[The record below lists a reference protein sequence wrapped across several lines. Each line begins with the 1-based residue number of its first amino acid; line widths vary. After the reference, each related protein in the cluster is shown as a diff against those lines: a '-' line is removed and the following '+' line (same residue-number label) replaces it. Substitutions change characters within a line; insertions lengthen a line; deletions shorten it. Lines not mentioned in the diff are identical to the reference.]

1 MSNSAIYMANTG
13 TQTVAAT
20 NGVLNLGR
28 IVRRFGCA
36 VDGNSDEINVKKCGY
51 YFVTANVTF
60 TADTTGDVTIAVQSN
75 GSTVT
80 GLTASNTV
88 ATAITEIN
96 SVSISGIVR
105 STTNALNLTLV
116 NTGAIAITPSNVAVS
131 VIKL

>member
-20 NGVLNLGR
+20 NGVFNLGS

-36 VDGNSDEINVKKCGY
+36 VDGNSGAINVKKCGY
-51 YFVTANVTF
+51 YFVNVDITF
-60 TADTTGDVTIAVQSN
+60 TAATTGNATVVVQSN

-80 GLTASNTV
+80 GLTASDTV
-88 ATAITEIN
+88 ATATTEIN

-105 STTNALNLTLV
+105 STGNALNLTLV
-116 NTGAIAITPSNVAVS
+116 NTGAIAITPSNVTVS